1 MGKCEGFSCAE
12 NPRAVYR
19 SPPPTRNRII
29 NATNKRF
36 NLERN
41 PVFCALSRTVEKTNP
56 VFRPFYTMRI
66 ALACAISALVST
78 QSSAQPPKPKTPV
91 MVAPPQPLRISLK
104 ARREEHV
111 EIPLGIYGTRSQT
124 LEFKIRTQPSAGK
137 LSELK
142 QIGQES
148 AVVTYTPPSDLSISK
163 DQFSYSVR
171 SREGVSAPSLVQIL
185 MVDEAPVLDGP
196 ALLEF
201 GRLMAGEK
209 TVQTFEISNGGGG
222 LAEGTIE
229 ATPPWQ
235 LVSPPDYR
243 LRAGAKQSV
252 VVSITPPQGGR
263 IAGELRCVAKEPKT
277 GRVIELRAEAI
288 SPVSLRTEQLTLENL
303 PESPLR
309 SGVVEIANNTDSP
322 QILSIS
328 ASPRLTLPQS
338 ATLAPQAKSR
348 IHVELAANDFAALE
362 DEIRIQ
368 SATETLRV
376 SVKAA
381 AISAILQIDRQEIH
395 FQPVQVTTAA
405 HEKLTLENKGGSLAP
420 VSVTV
425 EAPFSAAV
433 SGAILQPGE
442 RKELA
447 LIFSSSAEG
456 KFNGVL
462 KITSL
467 SREITIPLSAE
478 AIGSSTSSRK
488 ARSAIERRD
497 TPPSRNGSPPAAIDR
512 DDAGPTPQDSAILAP
527 PRPEILDLTPT
538 SVVLRWN
545 HRGTERPSSHRI
557 ETRQLSLKNEELQVS
572 WSPLAGSQVE
582 HRGDHV
588 EAKLTGLTP
597 ATTHS
602 LRFTPL
608 DQTGRELDLP
618 RAIEFITPKP
628 PEEKRWITLPKTMTA
643 LLCLCLIGIARKK
656 WTGNP
661 F

>member
-1 MGKCEGFSCAE
+1 M
-12 NPRAVYR
+12 
-19 SPPPTRNRII
+19 
-29 NATNKRF
+29 NKRF

-41 PVFCALSRTVEKTNP
+41 PVFCALSRTVEKTIP
-56 VFRPFYTMRI
+56 VFRPFNTMRI
-66 ALACAISALVST
+66 ALACAISALVCT

-91 MVAPPQPLRISLK
+91 VVAPPQPLRISVK
-104 ARREEHV
+104 ARREEPV

-124 LEFKIRTQPSAGK
+124 LEFKVRTQPSAGK

-148 AVVTYTPPSDLSISK
+148 AVVTYTPPSNLSITK

-171 SREGVSAPSLVQIL
+171 SREGVSAASLVQIL
-185 MVDEAPVLDGP
+185 IIDESPVLDGP
-196 ALLEF
+196 ALVEF

-252 VVSITPPQGGR
+252 VVSITPPKGGR
-263 IAGELRCVAKEPKT
+263 IAGELRCVAREPKT
-277 GRVIELRAEAI
+277 GRVIELRAEVI

-309 SGVVEIANNTDSP
+309 SGAIEIANNTDSP
-322 QILSIS
+322 QTVSIS
-328 ASPRLTLPQS
+328 ADPRLMIPQS
-338 ATLAPQAKSR
+338 ATLAPQANSR

-368 SATETLRV
+368 SAAETLRV
-376 SVKAA
+376 SVRAA
-381 AISAILQIDRQEIH
+381 AISAILQTDRQEIH

-405 HEKLTLENKGGSLAP
+405 HDKLTLENKGGSTAP
-420 VSVTV
+420 FSVTV
-425 EAPFSAAV
+425 ESPFSAAV
-433 SGAILQPGE
+433 SSATLQPGE
-442 RKELA
+442 RKELP
-447 LIFSSSAEG
+447 LIFRSSTEG
-456 KFNGVL
+456 KFNGAL

-467 SREITIPLSAE
+467 SREITIPLFAE
-478 AIGSSTSSRK
+478 AIGTSTSSRK
-488 ARSAIERRD
+488 AHSAIDRRD
-497 TPPSRNGSPPAAIDR
+497 TPPSRNGNPAAAIDR
-512 DDAGPTPQDSAILAP
+512 DDAVPTPQDSGIPAP
-527 PRPEILDLTPT
+527 PRPEIIDLTPT

-545 HRGTERPSSHRI
+545 HRGTDRPSSHRS
-557 ETRQLSLKNEELQVS
+557 EMRQLSLKNEELQVS
-572 WSPLAGSQVE
+572 WSPLGGSQVE
-582 HRGDHV
+582 DRGDHL
-588 EAKLTGLTP
+588 EAKVTGLTP

-608 DQTGRELDLP
+608 DQRGREADLP

-628 PEEKRWITLPKTMTA
+628 PEEKGWITLPKMMTA

-661 F
+661 Y

>member
-12 NPRAVYR
+12 NSRASYR
-19 SPPPTRNRII
+19 SPPPARNRII

-36 NLERN
+36 NLERS
-41 PVFCALSRTVEKTNP
+41 PVFCAPSRTVEKTIP

-66 ALACAISALVST
+66 ALACAISALVCT

-91 MVAPPQPLRISLK
+91 MVAPPQPLRISIK
-104 ARREEHV
+104 AKREEPV

-124 LEFKIRTQPSAGK
+124 LEFKVRTQPSAGK

-148 AVVTYTPPSDLSISK
+148 AVVTYTPPSDISISK

-185 MVDEAPVLDGP
+185 IVDETPVLDGP
-196 ALLEF
+196 ALVEF

-209 TVQTFEISNGGGG
+209 TVHTFDISNGGGG

-229 ATPPWQ
+229 VNPPWQ
-235 LVSPPDYR
+235 IVSPPNYR

-277 GRVIELRAEAI
+277 GRVIELRAEVI
-288 SPVSLRTEQLTLENL
+288 SPVSLRTEQLTLENQQN
-303 PESPLR
+303 SPVR
-309 SGVVEIANNTDSP
+309 SGFVEIANNTDSP
-322 QILSIS
+322 QSLSIS
-328 ASPRLTLPQS
+328 AGSRLTLPRS
-338 ATLAPQAKSR
+338 LTLAPQANSR
-348 IHVELAANDFAALE
+348 IPVKLPANDFAALE

-368 SATETLRV
+368 SASETLRV
-376 SVKAA
+376 PVRAT

-395 FQPVQVTTAA
+395 FQAVQITTAA
-405 HEKLTLENKGGSLAP
+405 CEKLTLENKGDSLAP

-425 EAPFSAAV
+425 EAPFSAAF
-433 SGAILQPGE
+433 SSAILQPGE
-442 RKELA
+442 SKELP
-447 LIFSSSAEG
+447 LIFRSSTEG
-456 KFNGVL
+456 KFRGEL
-462 KITSL
+462 KITSH
-467 SREITIPLSAE
+467 SRDITIPLFAE
-478 AIGSSTSSRK
+478 AIGSSTSSKMGRPEI
-488 ARSAIERRD
+488 AYRD
-497 TPPSRNGSPPAAIDR
+497 TPTSRKGNAPAATVQS
-512 DDAGPTPQDSAILAP
+512 DAVPTPQDSAIPAP
-527 PRPEILDLTPT
+527 PRPEIIDLTPT

-545 HRGTERPSSHRI
+545 HRGAEQPSSHRS
-557 ETRQLSLKNEELQVS
+557 EMRQLSLKNDELQVS
-572 WSPLAGSQVE
+572 WSPLAGSQIE
-582 HRGDHV
+582 PRGDHV
-588 EAKLTGLTP
+588 EAKLTGLAP
-597 ATTHS
+597 TTTYS

-608 DQTGRELDLP
+608 DQMGRAADPP
-618 RAIEFITPKP
+618 RAIEFITPNP
-628 PEEKRWITLPKTMTA
+628 PAKTGWVTLPKMLTA

-661 F
+661 Y